1 MANLVPLGWKELEAL
16 GLKRWWNP
24 GPKVTEGSL
33 EQSSLLGTRHPFD
46 LLTCKVSEENTD
58 SDSFRKLTPVPPNP
72 VSPDTHS
79 RAS

>member
-1 MANLVPLGWKELEAL
+1 M
-16 GLKRWWNP
+16 
-24 GPKVTEGSL
+24 

-72 VSPDTHS
+72 ESPDTHS